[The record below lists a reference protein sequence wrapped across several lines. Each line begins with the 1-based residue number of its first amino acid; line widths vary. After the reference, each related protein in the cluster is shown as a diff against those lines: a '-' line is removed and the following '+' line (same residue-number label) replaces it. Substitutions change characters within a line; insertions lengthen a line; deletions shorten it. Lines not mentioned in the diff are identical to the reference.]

1 MLCPLKQF
9 VRHSLPLLAKCNNLR
24 DRGHWCKLP
33 DLRLPNSSDLN
44 PLDYKIWDMIQ
55 QRVTSTKVKG
65 VKDLMQRLIDAWAGL
80 EESII
85 QDVTDH
91 QRRRLHSITINF

>member
-1 MLCPLKQF
+1 
-9 VRHSLPLLAKCNNLR
+9 
-24 DRGHWCKLP
+24 
-33 DLRLPNSSDLN
+33 
-44 PLDYKIWDMIQ
+44 MIQ
-55 QRVTSTKVKG
+55 QRVTSTDTKVKG

-91 QRRRLHSITINF
+91 RRMCLP